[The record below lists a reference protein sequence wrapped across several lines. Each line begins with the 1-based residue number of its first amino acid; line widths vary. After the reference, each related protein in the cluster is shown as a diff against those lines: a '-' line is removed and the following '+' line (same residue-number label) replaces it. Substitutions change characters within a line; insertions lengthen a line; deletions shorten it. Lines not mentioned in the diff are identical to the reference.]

1 MKRISIL
8 LMVVATILI
17 SCKSTDITKNVK
29 LISSY
34 SQDTSVDDIETV
46 KFGSYPQSDESGKTK
61 EPIEWIV
68 LDRQEDKSL
77 LLSKYILDC
86 KCYYVERN
94 DATWEKSSL
103 REWLNNEFYIHAFD
117 NNQKNKIQ
125 ITHLINSG
133 GKETDD
139 KIYILSVGEIIKYFG
154 SGGKNFLGFTTMYKN
169 VETRETN
176 YAKNNESS
184 VLNRSSS
191 EDDFWLRTPG
201 RFNWWVAYIQGG
213 HLSTDGIM
221 VNDSSIGVRPALWIS
236 N

>member
-8 LMVVATILI
+8 LMVVVTILI

-34 SQDTSVDDIETV
+34 SQDTSIDDMETV
-46 KFGSYPQSDESGKTK
+46 KFGSYPQSDACGNTK

-94 DATWEKSSL
+94 DATWEKSLL

-133 GKETDD
+133 AKKLMT
-139 KIYILSVGEIIKYFG
+139 K
-154 SGGKNFLGFTTMYKN
+154 FTY
-169 VETRETN
+169 
-176 YAKNNESS
+176 
-184 VLNRSSS
+184 
-191 EDDFWLRTPG
+191 
-201 RFNWWVAYIQGG
+201 
-213 HLSTDGIM
+213 
-221 VNDSSIGVRPALWIS
+221 
-236 N
+236 

>member
-1 MKRISIL
+1 
-8 LMVVATILI
+8 MVVATILI
-17 SCKSTDITKNVK
+17 SCQSADITKNVK

-34 SQDTSVDDIETV
+34 SQDTSVDDMETV

-86 KCYYVERN
+86 KCYYIEN
-94 DATWEKSSL
+94 KDTTWEKSSL
-103 REWLNNEFYIHAFD
+103 RKWLNNEFYNSAFD
-117 NNQKNKIQ
+117 DNQRNKIQ
-125 ITHLINSG
+125 ITHLVNNGGDGELYIGDVKIPAVSIG

-139 KIYILSVGEIIKYFG
+139 KIYVLGKKEIIKYFG
-154 SGGKNFLGFTTMYKN
+154 SKGKFGDSSIRMFNNIRTNGTNF
-169 VETRETN
+169 
-176 YAKNNESS
+176 AKNSNNS
-184 VLNRSSS
+184 
-191 EDDFWLRTPG
+191 FWLRTPG
-201 RFNWWVAYIQGG
+201 LINSHATYVLGDFLNN
-213 HLSTDGIM
+213 GIM